1 MDDKIKE
8 VMGLVIA
15 MSDADFAAGVRTE
28 NGDYAGAAEKE
39 SESSKLERLI
49 ESKLRE
55 MVPAWLPIDAAPVNR
70 TVLLGFR
77 NENGNW
83 RSTRGAWMDE
93 VEIASWENDDY
104 PVGWYETPVEGEECF
119 YIEPTHWMPLPKEPS

>member
-1 MDDKIKE
+1 MTKEDQIKE
-8 VMGLVIA
+8 VMGLVRGYFVTGTDEA
-15 MSDADFAAGVRTE
+15 HDA
-28 NGDYAGAAEKE
+28 
-39 SESSKLERLI
+39 I

-55 MVPAWLPIDAAPVNR
+55 LLPAWLPIDAAPVNR

-119 YIEPTHWMPLPKEPS
+119 YIEPTHWMPLPKEPV